1 MSGDPRGWMWS
12 EALEMLA
19 RAERLQR
26 QLFQPGPSR
35 QARPVCWEPPTD
47 LFETPR
53 EVVVMIAL
61 PGVQPAAVRISI
73 EDGFL
78 DIYAERTLPRELRQ
92 AVIHRLELPQG
103 CFQRQVRLPPG
114 AYGEIRRTMENGC
127 LIVTLQ
133 KS

>member
-1 MSGDPRGWMWS
+1 
-12 EALEMLA
+12 MLA